1 MVLEVLCGLVGKV
14 SRNYSPMNPMNYSN
28 DWCGKN
34 IVYVSN
40 SGVNVINIDNCFVIK
55 FKTQCIG
62 ENIFPILYILTK
74 AHGF

>member
-1 MVLEVLCGLVGKV
+1 
-14 SRNYSPMNPMNYSN
+14 MNYSN

-40 SGVNVINIDNCFVIK
+40 SGMNVINIANCFVIK
-55 FKTQCIG
+55 FKIHCIG

-74 AHGF
+74 THGF

>member
-14 SRNYSPMNPMNYSN
+14 SRVYSPMNPMNYSN

-34 IVYVSN
+34 IVYVSI
-40 SGVNVINIDNCFVIK
+40 SGMNVINIANSFVIK
-55 FKTQCIG
+55 FKIHCIG

-74 AHGF
+74 THGF